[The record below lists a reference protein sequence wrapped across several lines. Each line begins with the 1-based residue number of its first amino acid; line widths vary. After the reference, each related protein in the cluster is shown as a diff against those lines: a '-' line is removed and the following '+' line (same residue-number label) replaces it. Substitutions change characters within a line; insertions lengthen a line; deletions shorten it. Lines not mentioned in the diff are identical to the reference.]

1 MLLLC
6 LFILFIR
13 KVYKIFMKCD
23 RDISWINVAECYVV
37 TITILAKN
45 DKCFFDEFLNVNTSY
60 NIFGYVLNL
69 FNIFSSL
76 KIAHVSSMCF
86 SFTFFK
92 WVSLWTFD
100 GWKKETP
107 FSLLKRKTWIVK
119 MLSENFQIQI
129 SAQAMKIHGVFTK
142 IYRNIL
148 KVLLCKY
155 LRLLA

>member
-86 SFTFFK
+86 SFTFCK
-92 WVSLWTFD
+92 WVSLWTLTVGKKRRLFRC
-100 GWKKETP
+100 WKEKLE
-107 FSLLKRKTWIVK
+107 LLKCSQRIFRFKYPLKLWKFTESSRKCIEIFSKFCFV
-119 MLSENFQIQI
+119 
-129 SAQAMKIHGVFTK
+129 
-142 IYRNIL
+142 NI
-148 KVLLCKY
+148 
-155 LRLLA
+155 

>member
-76 KIAHVSSMCF
+76 KIAHVCF
-86 SFTFFK
+86 SFTFCK
-92 WVSLWTFD
+92 WVSLWTLTVGKKRRLFRC
-100 GWKKETP
+100 WKEKLE
-107 FSLLKRKTWIVK
+107 LLKCSQRIFRFKYPLKLWKFTESSRKCIEIFSKFCFVNT
-119 MLSENFQIQI
+119 
-129 SAQAMKIHGVFTK
+129 
-142 IYRNIL
+142 
-148 KVLLCKY
+148 
-155 LRLLA
+155 